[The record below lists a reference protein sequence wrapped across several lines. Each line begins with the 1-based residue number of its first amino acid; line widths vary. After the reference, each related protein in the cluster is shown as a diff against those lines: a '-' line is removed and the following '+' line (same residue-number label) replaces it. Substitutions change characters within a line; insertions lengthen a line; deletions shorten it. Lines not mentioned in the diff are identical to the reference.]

1 MEQNENGKSALAQMN
16 QILADKEA
24 LIDKKKKDLADY
36 RQELGVF
43 EAELSQK
50 TKELQ
55 EAQEKLRAD
64 EEAFRIYKQSEEE
77 KIAERWNEIKV
88 YESNL
93 QKSMEEVLS
102 EKVRL
107 EAQSVELLEKEL
119 LEQDEAG
126 LLNEGLN
133 LSALRHAVGIEAE
146 VAQAE
151 TGNQEE
157 ETEVSES
164 EISSESRDKEQVVQ
178 QTHPVTPELFI
189 NLQKDV
195 EKQFKS
201 KRPYVI
207 DMTPELLCMKIG
219 SIELR
224 TYNEKPYPKL
234 HLVVNYKNANTDAKL
249 QKKIG
254 LLGRVIPD
262 WRFITESAYFVAE
275 FYIEKPNDTKAIV
288 SKVKECMEKMEL

>member
-1 MEQNENGKSALAQMN
+1 MENKSSALEQMN

-24 LIDKKKKDLADY
+24 LIDKKKKELAAY

-43 EAELSQK
+43 ETELSQK

-126 LLNEGLN
+126 LMNEALN
-133 LSALRHAVGIEAE
+133 LNALRQAVGIDAT
-146 VAQAE
+146 VVSQP
-151 TGNQEE
+151 GKDKQEE
-157 ETEVSES
+157 QTEVSES
-164 EISSESRDKEQVVQ
+164 VVPPESTD
-178 QTHPVTPELFI
+178 VTEDTEVLMPELFI
-189 NLQKDV
+189 NLQKDI

-207 DMTPELLCMKIG
+207 DMTPELLCMQVG

-224 TYNEKPYPKL
+224 TYNGNPYPKL

-262 WRFITESAYFVAE
+262 WHFITESTYFVAE
-275 FYIEKPNDTKAIV
+275 FYIEKPSDTKTIAL
-288 SKVKECMEKMEL
+288 KVKECMEKMEL